1 MADFKTHMTVS
12 TTLGAGLGAWA
23 FFQGDFRWSTSMLAA
38 GLCSVGGML
47 PDLDSDPGRPLRETI
62 SLTAATVPVM
72 TVERMH
78 QFGWDPE
85 QIILACIGIYFAI
98 RFGMAELLRRYTVHR
113 GMFHSLPAMLIA
125 GELVFLLG
133 YTGEL
138 RARHLFAG
146 GVMAGF
152 FSHLALDELWSLDP
166 KRLRVKSSF
175 GTALK
180 LWGDSMWANLS
191 TYGKLAFL
199 SYIALNDPNWMGRLE
214 RGWLLDR
221 LGRPIERL
229 ADLPG
234 LRVGERA
241 PAAAATPGAPAEIRA
256 NPTTQPE
263 AATDQARDGNWPWQ
277 R

>member
-12 TTLGAGLGAWA
+12 TALGAGLGAWA
-23 FFQGDFRWSTSMLAA
+23 CFQGEFRWSTSLLAA

-62 SLTAATVPVM
+62 SLTAATVPVL

-85 QIILACIGIYFAI
+85 QIILACVGIYLAI
-98 RFGMAELLRRYTVHR
+98 RFGLAALLRRYTVHR

-125 GELVFLLG
+125 GELVFLLA

-138 RARHLFAG
+138 RARYLFSG

-152 FSHLALDELWSLDP
+152 FSHLLLDEIWSLDP

-180 LWGDSMWANLS
+180 LWGDSTWANFS
-191 TYGKLAFL
+191 TYGKLAIM

-229 ADLPG
+229 ADRP
-234 LRVGERA
+234 GERQE
-241 PAAAATPGAPAEIRA
+241 TEPAEIRA
-256 NPTTQPE
+256 EPDASAN
-263 AATDQARDGNWPWQ
+263 QARDGDWPWQ